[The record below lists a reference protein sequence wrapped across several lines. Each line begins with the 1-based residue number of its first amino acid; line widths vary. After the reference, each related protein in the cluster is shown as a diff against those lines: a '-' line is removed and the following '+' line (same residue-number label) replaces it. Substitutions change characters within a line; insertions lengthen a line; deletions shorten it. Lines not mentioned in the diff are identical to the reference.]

1 MEPVIWIVQGLLAA
15 AFVVAAYPKLTR
27 PRLARVAD
35 RPYLE
40 DLTDEQDKAVG
51 AAELAAAVGLVLPA
65 AVGVAPVLTPLAGVG
80 VAALMTGAAALH
92 VRRGEPAMLPVNAA
106 FGLLGLAIAVLRFG
120 PYAT

>member
-1 MEPVIWIVQGLLAA
+1 VEPVIWIVQGLLAA
-15 AFVVAAYPKLTR
+15 AFVAAAYPKLTR

-40 DLTDEQDKAVG
+40 DLSDGQDKAIG

-65 AVGVAPVLTPLAGVG
+65 AIEVAPVLTPLAGLG

-92 VRRGEPAMLPVNAA
+92 VRRGELGMLPVNAV
-106 FGLLGLAIAVLRFG
+106 FGLLGLAVAVLRFG
-120 PYAT
+120 PYVS